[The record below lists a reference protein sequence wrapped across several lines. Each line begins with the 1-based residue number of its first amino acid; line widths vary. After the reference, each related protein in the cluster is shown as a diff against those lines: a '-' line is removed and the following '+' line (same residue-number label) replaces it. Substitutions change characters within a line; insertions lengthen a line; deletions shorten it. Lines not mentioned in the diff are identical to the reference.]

1 MNERQWVDAN
11 VIVRFLTKDSPELS
25 PRSLE
30 LFRRAAEG
38 ELVLRV
44 ASLVVAEVTWVLGS
58 FYRWSRTEVAD
69 GLSGFLAG
77 DGLEVEELDLVLRAL
92 QVMSASNVS
101 FVDAYL
107 AESARLA
114 HEPVA
119 SFDRSFAR
127 LNVEWIEPG

>member
-1 MNERQWVDAN
+1 MSERQWVDAN
-11 VIVRFLTKDSPELS
+11 VIVQFLTKDSPALS
-25 PRSLE
+25 PRSLQ

-44 ASLVVAEVTWVLGS
+44 TLLVVAEVVWVLGS
-58 FYRWSRTEVAD
+58 FYRWPRSEIAD
-69 GLSGFLAG
+69 GISGFFAG
-77 DGLEVEELDLVLRAL
+77 DGLDVEDLDLVLRAL

-107 AESARLA
+107 AESARRA
-114 HEPVA
+114 RAPVA